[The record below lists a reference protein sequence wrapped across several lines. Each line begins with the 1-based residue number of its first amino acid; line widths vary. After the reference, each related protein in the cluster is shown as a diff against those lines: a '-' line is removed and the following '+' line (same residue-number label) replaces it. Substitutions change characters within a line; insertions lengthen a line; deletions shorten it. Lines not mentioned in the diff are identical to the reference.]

1 MLRIL
6 CLLGLVFT
14 CGLVS
19 AASDDKIE
27 RHRAYF
33 KKLDLP
39 YVEARGCNA
48 DTPCSLAADFNGD
61 GQPDLASLYEYA
73 GKQSRR
79 NRWNL
84 DLVIVY
90 TQGDS
95 SELKHEIFT
104 NVGQIDSEARVKA
117 SLAIQ
122 EAGVM
127 KVPAGQVIL
136 ERPAINIVAGK
147 NTDIIY
153 YPTFYWREK
162 TYYWPRQGF
171 YSIDKSDD

>member
-1 MLRIL
+1 MIRIL
-6 CLLGLVFT
+6 CLFGLVFT
-14 CGLVS
+14 YGLLS
-19 AASDDKIE
+19 AASDDDIQ

-33 KKLDLP
+33 KNLDLP
-39 YVEARGCNA
+39 YLEARGCNA
-48 DTPCSLAADFNGD
+48 DAPCSLAADFNGD

-79 NRWNL
+79 GRWNL
-84 DLVIVY
+84 DLVIIY

-95 SELKHEIFT
+95 SELKHEILT
-104 NVGQIDSEARVKA
+104 HVGQIDADDRVKA

-122 EAGVM
+122 ETGVLE
-127 KVPAGQVIL
+127 VPAGKIIL

-147 NTDIIY
+147 NTDASL